1 MTSNREYGNGNRP
14 YLSNGSNSRKNFDSE
29 NNNSNSN
36 MNMNNMNGNSN
47 NMGMAMGM
55 ARDRYMRDREIDN
68 IAEGDE
74 EDGDNDD
81 GEDNEDDN
89 ENNDEFQSEVASSAM
104 SFATLAPFYQTK
116 TMKNTADFTNKENV
130 LFSFENVMHSSKK
143 NQVDGQ
149 LSSNTING
157 NLIDTNDNVIE
168 EVVYQEKVF
177 HDNPMA
183 R

>member
-1 MTSNREYGNGNRP
+1 
-14 YLSNGSNSRKNFDSE
+14 
-29 NNNSNSN
+29 
-36 MNMNNMNGNSN
+36 MNNMNGSNN
-47 NMGMAMGM
+47 NMGMAMSM

-74 EDGDNDD
+74 EDGDND
-81 GEDNEDDN
+81 GEDQNEDNDDDDDDDNDN
-89 ENNDEFQSEVASSAM
+89 EGNQSEVASSAM

-143 NQVDGQ
+143 NLVDGQ
-149 LSSNTING
+149 LSNTING
-157 NLIDTNDNVIE
+157 NLIDANENVIE

-177 HDNPMA
+177 QDNPMA

>member
-14 YLSNGSNSRKNFDSE
+14 YLSNGANSRKSFDSE
-29 NNNSNSN
+29 NSSSSNN
-36 MNMNNMNGNSN
+36 MNMNNVNGSNN
-47 NMGMAMGM
+47 NMGMAMSV

-68 IAEGDE
+68 ISEGDE
-74 EDGDNDD
+74 EDGDND
-81 GEDNEDDN
+81 EDDN
-89 ENNDEFQSEVASSAM
+89 DDDEFQSEIASSTM

-116 TMKNTADFTNKENV
+116 TMKNTADFTNKADV

-143 NQVDGQ
+143 NLVDGQ
-149 LSSNTING
+149 LSNTING
-157 NLIDTNDNVIE
+157 NLIDANDNAIE

-177 HDNPMA
+177 QDNPMS

>member
-14 YLSNGSNSRKNFDSE
+14 YLSNNSNSRKSFDSE
-29 NNNSNSN
+29 NNNSNNN
-36 MNMNNMNGNSN
+36 MNMNNMNGSN
-47 NMGMAMGM
+47 NNTGMAMSL

-74 EDGDNDD
+74 EDGDND
-81 GEDNEDDN
+81 GEDDN
-89 ENNDEFQSEVASSAM
+89 GNDDDDDNEGNHSEVASSAM

-143 NQVDGQ
+143 NLVDGQ
-149 LSSNTING
+149 LSNTING
-157 NLIDTNDNVIE
+157 NLIDANDNVIQ

-177 HDNPMA
+177 QDNPMA

>member
-14 YLSNGSNSRKNFDSE
+14 YLSNNSNSRKSFDSE
-29 NNNSNSN
+29 NNNSNNN
-36 MNMNNMNGNSN
+36 MNMNNMNGSN
-47 NMGMAMGM
+47 NNTGMAMSL

-74 EDGDNDD
+74 EDGDND
-81 GEDNEDDN
+81 GEDDN
-89 ENNDEFQSEVASSAM
+89 GNDDDDDNEGNHSEVASSAM
-104 SFATLAPFYQTK
+104 SFASLAPFYQTK
-116 TMKNTADFTNKENV
+116 TMKNTADFTDKENV

-143 NQVDGQ
+143 NLVDGQ
-149 LSSNTING
+149 LSNTING
-157 NLIDTNDNVIE
+157 TLIDANDNVIE

-177 HDNPMA
+177 QDNPMS

>member
-1 MTSNREYGNGNRP
+1 MNMINM
-14 YLSNGSNSRKNFDSE
+14 NGSN
-29 NNNSNSN
+29 
-36 MNMNNMNGNSN
+36 N
-47 NMGMAMGM
+47 NMGMAMSI

-81 GEDNEDDN
+81 DNDNEEDNDDDN
-89 ENNDEFQSEVASSAM
+89 EGNDEFQSEVASSAM

-116 TMKNTADFTNKENV
+116 KMKNTADFTNKENV

-143 NQVDGQ
+143 NLVDGQ
-149 LSSNTING
+149 LSNTING
-157 NLIDTNDNVIE
+157 ALIDTNDNVIE

-177 HDNPMA
+177 QDNPMA